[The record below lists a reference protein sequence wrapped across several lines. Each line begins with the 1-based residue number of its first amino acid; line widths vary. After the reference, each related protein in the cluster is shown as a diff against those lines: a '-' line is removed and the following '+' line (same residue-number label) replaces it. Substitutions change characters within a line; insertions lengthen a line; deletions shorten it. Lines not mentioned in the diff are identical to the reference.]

1 MNPATIRSSCSRRSL
16 CCDVVPALRLLSP
29 AVLSQSLLDSR
40 RRRHVRAL
48 ARSLPDDALAF
59 LAHTA
64 MQAPVDFDGSA
75 GGGEEVGQDID
86 LDVDDADEDR
96 DDGAAGNACESGA
109 AYRGVIER
117 NIYCY
122 GNYFTVKI
130 CVDGSPQSVGSFPT
144 VEEARAAR
152 DSALLSACVA
162 AKEQGEQG
170 TGDGLDARDFTNGE
184 RGAAVESE
192 GGAAAVKQTAID

>member
-1 MNPATIRSSCSRRSL
+1 M
-16 CCDVVPALRLLSP
+16 
-29 AVLSQSLLDSR
+29 LSQSLLDSR

-64 MQAPVDFDGSA
+64 MQTPVDFDGSA
-75 GGGEEVGQDID
+75 GSGEEVGQEIDVD
-86 LDVDDADEDR
+86 LDVDDADEER
-96 DDGAAGNACESGA
+96 GDGAAGNTCESGT

-117 NIYCY
+117 NIYGY
-122 GNYFTVKI
+122 GNCFNVKI

-184 RGAAVESE
+184 RRATVESE
-192 GGAAAVKQTAID
+192 GGAAAVKQTAMD